1 MNTWGRRTTGNEF
14 FVLCPSA
21 PVTPDWLSLPHDQQQ
36 CEAYSTFSAKLQ
48 CPENIVIP
56 LEGVLMVSM
65 SIMISNTSS
74 RWTGIYQIMKKD
86 SDFRSSWPLLYFPA
100 TKENINYT
108 LYGPPCVKKFRNLG
122 LVPKISQWFR
132 KFGIVPKIRDGLD
145 LRNNYENVVIL
156 STFEIFSKI
165 ARNAAETLDAE
176 HRKTDW
182 KRLWKHPPSAFRA
195 TNYCLI
201 CS

>member
-1 MNTWGRRTTGNEF
+1 MGTKNNWER
-14 FVLCPSA
+14 VLCTLSQCPCDA
-21 PVTPDWLSLPHDQQQ
+21 WLIIAPHDQQQ

-145 LRNNYENVVIL
+145 LRNNYENDVIL

-176 HRKTDW
+176 HRKTDR

-201 CS
+201 YS